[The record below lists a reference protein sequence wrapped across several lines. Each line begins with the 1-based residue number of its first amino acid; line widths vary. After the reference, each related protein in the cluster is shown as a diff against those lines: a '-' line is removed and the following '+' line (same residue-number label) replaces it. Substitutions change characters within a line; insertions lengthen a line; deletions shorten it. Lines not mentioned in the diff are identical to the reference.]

1 MSTKSPALRDGSSL
15 PGTASPWVRLL
26 FVLIVLYC
34 GLHLAG
40 CGSDGTETAAGEGKN
55 VLLIVA
61 DALRADCVGCYGAEG
76 GVTPNI
82 DRLAREGFLFEAC
95 RTVVP
100 ETLPSFISLLSSRH
114 PKDHGAFSNGM
125 TPRVQCD
132 FVSDIFQRAG
142 YDTAFFVSSYCLTP
156 RFGTGQGFGFF
167 DDELE
172 GEVTL
177 PQNMLIRKAP
187 AVSDAFLDWFGARE
201 GDQSFFAVVHYFDP
215 HFPYVPPEDLARR
228 FVGEGAA
235 TDAVGYDEIKAVRDV
250 LRQAD
255 GKPDATAERFFR
267 MYRAEISHMDREI
280 GRVLAALEESDAL
293 DDTIV
298 IFTADHG
305 ETFWDHDAY
314 FSHGHEVYDSSAHIP
329 LVVRAPGYIE
339 EGRRSPL
346 RLLNIDVAPT
356 ILGLVNI
363 GVPADFQGEDLSGV
377 FFDDD
382 ARRADGALFAEAS
395 AVAVNVPLEELR
407 KHRPNLFNAKCIVEG
422 PWKYIWTP
430 HRANREE
437 LYNLADDP
445 GEKTNLAGA
454 AEHAER
460 IDAMRQRLEAWA
472 YDQSAWTGTS
482 ETIPPD
488 VMKKLEA
495 LGY

>member
-1 MSTKSPALRDGSSL
+1 MSTNSHAVRNGSSL
-15 PGTASPWVRLL
+15 SGTAQRCAVLL
-26 FVLIVLYC
+26 IATALIC
-34 GLHLAG
+34 GLLVPG

-61 DALRADCVGCYGAEG
+61 DALRADCLGCYGAAVE
-76 GVTPNI
+76 TSPNI
-82 DRLAREGFLFEAC
+82 DRLAREGILFEAC

-125 TPRVQCD
+125 TPRVRCN

-156 RFGTGQGFGFF
+156 RFGTSQGFGFF

-201 GDQSFFAVVHYFDP
+201 GEQSFFAVVHYFDP
-215 HFPYVPPEDLARR
+215 HFPYVPPEDVARR
-228 FVGEGAA
+228 FVGEDGTTAA
-235 TDAVGYDEIKAVRDV
+235 VSYDEIVAVRDV
-250 LRQAD
+250 LRSAG
-255 GKPDATAERFFR
+255 GKPDEAAERFVN

-280 GRVLAALEESDAL
+280 GRVLAALKESGAL

-314 FSHGHEVYDSSAHIP
+314 FSHGHEVYDSSSRIP
-329 LVVRAPGYIE
+329 LIVWAPGYVE

-346 RLLNIDVAPT
+346 RLSNIDLAPT
-356 ILGLVNI
+356 ILGLVNL
-363 GVPADFQGEDLSGV
+363 GVPEEFYGEDLSGTV
-377 FFDDD
+377 LDD
-382 ARRADGALFAEAS
+382 ARRAESGIFAEAS
-395 AVAVNVPLEELR
+395 AVAVNVPLEELK
-407 KHRPNLFNAKCIVEG
+407 KHRPNLFNAKSIVQG

-430 HRANREE
+430 HQANREE
-437 LYNLADDP
+437 LYNLTDDP
-445 GEKTNLAGA
+445 EEKTNLAGA
-454 AEHAER
+454 PEHAER
-460 IDAMRQRLEAWA
+460 IDAMRRRLEAWA
-472 YDQSAWTGTS
+472 YDQSAWTGAA